1 MIENH
6 TPDNTASAMET
17 STGTLTQVDRVAAL
31 LPAKRSYILAAIA
44 GFGIGL
50 FALPVIRNFTETAR
64 VMYLLPLVTVA
75 GSIAIIAIAR
85 RVAGTRTWV
94 AQTAKYLIVGF
105 LNTSIAFGVLNLGSL
120 LTGVYSGRGIIL
132 LNVLSF
138 TSAFI
143 NSFFWNRLWTF
154 GKSTTSGAAEFGRFL
169 TVTLGS
175 VLLDTALVFGI
186 TTYIPHDGLSKAAL
200 ENIAKVFGSGAS
212 MVWNFTWY
220 KFFVFRK

>member
-1 MIENH
+1 MTDFRAPSDIAPAAEPFNQ
-6 TPDNTASAMET
+6 TSAIT
-17 STGTLTQVDRVAAL
+17 DSAAAL
-31 LPAKRSYILAAIA
+31 LPPKRSYLLAVIA

-50 FALPVIRNFTETAR
+50 FALPVIRNFAEIAR
-64 VMYLLPLVTVA
+64 VVYLLPFATALFATAVIAVARSVA
-75 GSIAIIAIAR
+75 GK
-85 RVAGTRTWV
+85 RVWV
-94 AQTAKYLIVGF
+94 AQAAKYLIVGF

-120 LTGVYSGRGIIL
+120 ITGVYSGRGIIL

-154 GKSTTSGAAEFGRFL
+154 GKSTTSGAAEFSRFL
-169 TVTLGS
+169 LVTLGS

-212 MVWNFTWY
+212 MIWNFTWY